1 MKIRTLF
8 LLFAF
13 MIVLPSVS
21 YGQVGNLLRNKMGRV
36 LNAGARTANKEVD
49 NKIDSAATKETEKRI
64 SLEKEKAEERAKNDS
79 INNAGQPSKAEG
91 DKASSGSQSSGG
103 INLGK
108 LMGNKVTLKYNE
120 DYSFNSRIYM
130 VIETYD
136 KKDPMTMDFY
146 MYYSSTSPSVGV
158 ETKSVSTKDEGKA
171 SVLATIVMDGENKSS
186 IMLTDINGMKM
197 GMISAIPDSTSQNTN
212 GKNGKK
218 TPPPT
223 FTKTGNT
230 RVIAGYKCDEYTYVN
245 NDDSKT
251 TGKIWFTKDA
261 KLKIEKN
268 GWRNTSMSSYYGNP
282 AFNNGIILASENYDD
297 KGKMTMKSET
307 KEINENFPHSI
318 SIKGYTLRQINMG
331 GEKK

>member
-1 MKIRTLF
+1 
-8 LLFAF
+8 

-21 YGQVGNLLRNKMGRV
+21 NAQVGNLLRNKMGKV

-64 SLEKEKAEERAKNDS
+64 ALEKEKAEQKAANDS
-79 INNAGQPSKAEG
+79 INNAGQPSKAES
-91 DKASSGSQSSGG
+91 DKSSSGSQPSGG
-103 INLGK
+103 INFGK

-158 ETKSVSTKDEGKA
+158 ETKNISSKEEGKTA
-171 SVLATIVMDGENKSS
+171 VEGTIVMDGENKCT
-186 IMLTDINGMKM
+186 IMLTDMNGMKM
-197 GMISAIPDSTSQNTN
+197 GMISAIPDSASQNAN
-212 GKNGKK
+212 GKKGKK

-245 NDDSKT
+245 NDDTKT
-251 TGKIWFTKDA
+251 TGKVWFTKDA
-261 KLKIEKN
+261 KLKIDKN
-268 GWRNTSMSSYYGNP
+268 GWSNTSMSAYYGNP
-282 AFNNGIILASENYDD
+282 AFNNGIVLASENYDD
-297 KGKMTMKSET
+297 KGKLTTKSET
-307 KEINENFPHSI
+307 KEINENFPKSI

-331 GEKK
+331 GK